1 MLFKSDI
8 TKVKAKEKIYEL
20 IHDVNINSTP
30 VTITGSEGKN
40 AVLIGEDDWKAIEE
54 TIYLMSI
61 PGMSESIISGGNT
74 SVSDCLDESE
84 VEW

>member
-1 MLFKSDI
+1 MTAI
-8 TKVKAKEKIYEL
+8 TAVKAGKNICQL
-20 IHDVNINSTP
+20 IQDVNTNSNP

-61 PGMSESIISGGNT
+61 PGMAESIISGGNT
-74 SVSDCLDESE
+74 PVSDCLDESE
-84 VEW
+84 VDW

>member
-1 MLFKSDI
+1 MTAI
-8 TKVKAKEKIYEL
+8 TAVKAKEKIYEL
-20 IHDVNINSTP
+20 IHDVNINSSP
-30 VTITGSEGKN
+30 VTITNTEGKN

-61 PGMSESIISGGNT
+61 PGMSKSIISGGNT